1 MHTSSIL
8 LSIHRELDHR
18 HGLALRR
25 GWIVFIIQ
33 SIPYIC
39 IAMYLYNTRISI
51 TQHIYSICKIL
62 HTYHIY
68 VGIICTTHIH
78 KACSATHIHIS
89 ISIYTEEV
97 CFDKN
102 MFAYTHTLDRKYT
115 FDCTVPSQKKKK
127 RNWRW
132 WWWFPTMG
140 ILPWYA
146 VRVVFIH
153 TIASLLCACVRIEWK
168 TMTTSTTTTTNSP
181 IPTCTR
187 I

>member
-1 MHTSSIL
+1 M
-8 LSIHRELDHR
+8 
-18 HGLALRR
+18 
-25 GWIVFIIQ
+25 FIIQ

-115 FDCTVPSQKKKK
+115 FDCTVPSQKKKEEK
-127 RNWRW
+127 LAMVVMVPNNGN
-132 WWWFPTMG
+132 FTMICG
-140 ILPWYA
+140 A
-146 VRVVFIH
+146 GGFH
-153 TIASLLCACVRIEWK
+153 TYHRIPFVCVRA
-168 TMTTSTTTTTNSP
+168 N
-181 IPTCTR
+181 
-187 I
+187 